1 MDSPWWKSGCFDHQ
15 SYEFSGGITVAV
27 VLGCPTWKGDLLLG
41 LDGLVMILQVKK
53 KQQIPQVAQMVNGQK
68 VRKYQKTQKNTCRKY
83 TTHSNRNMSK
93 LLFVQAQ
100 ESRETICLLVISM
113 NLRCCH
119 LTKPRFYM
127 IVLPLQLLQLTQDSE
142 GTDIL
147 LSDFDVAIPME
158 KKHQFWESCCNT
170 YCVSTVK
177 L

>member
-1 MDSPWWKSGCFDHQ
+1 MVSWWFCK
-15 SYEFSGGITVAV
+15 
-27 VLGCPTWKGDLLLG
+27 W
-41 LDGLVMILQVKK
+41 KK

-158 KKHQFWESCCNT
+158 KNT
-170 YCVSTVK
+170 SFEKVVATLIASLQWNYRIWAHEEMIHLAWFPPDGHGHFLTS
-177 L
+177 